1 MTGVKEIQII
11 ERKHD
16 MTSQHSETMDWSAFL
31 FTEQV
36 VLGLFGKL
44 LFDEPDKEWLGMIA
58 KEGVFE
64 EIPFADGQKD
74 VQQGMALLQA
84 WNQENKNGLSVEAF
98 DAIRDDYT
106 PLFIGPGKVKAPP
119 WESIYFTKE
128 RTLFQEETL
137 FVREW
142 YRRYGLESVKLYHEP
157 DDHIG
162 LELAFISH
170 LAGLAVR
177 AYEEDDPKF
186 AELLEAQKTFLS
198 EHTLKWVAGWTSL
211 VLEHARTDFFKGV
224 AMVVRGVMKELQV
237 KLVEA

>member
-1 MTGVKEIQII
+1 MNTDNNIHII

-16 MTSQHSETMDWSAFL
+16 MTSEHSETMDWSAFL
-31 FTEQV
+31 LAEQV

-44 LFDEPDKEWLGMIA
+44 LFDDPDKEWLEMVA

-64 EIPFADGQKD
+64 EIPFADGQED

-84 WNQENKNGLSVEAF
+84 WNEENKNGLSVEAF
-98 DAIRDDYT
+98 EALRDDYT

-128 RTLFQEETL
+128 RSIFREETL
-137 FVREW
+137 AVREW

-162 LELAFISH
+162 LELAFLSH
-170 LAGLAVR
+170 LAGLAFQ
-177 AYEEDDPKF
+177 ALEEGDSQF
-186 AELLEAQKTFLS
+186 GELLQAQKTFLS
-198 EHTLKWVAGWTSL
+198 EHTLKWVAGWSGL

-224 AMVVRGVMKELQV
+224 ALVVRGVMKELQG